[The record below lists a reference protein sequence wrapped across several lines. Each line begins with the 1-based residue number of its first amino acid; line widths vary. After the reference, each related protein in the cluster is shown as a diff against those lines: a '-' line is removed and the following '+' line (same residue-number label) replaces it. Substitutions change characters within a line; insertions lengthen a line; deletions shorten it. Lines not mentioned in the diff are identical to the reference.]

1 MTENTYLACL
11 EDDRKVTETSEADS
25 TPVGYVL
32 SGCTHDFL
40 SFVVMEGAQVKVNYF
55 YFIDHPASS
64 GTQVLVRTFRMQPYN
79 PEMITGR
86 TGPLAGKK
94 GRRADYGKRLEYTI
108 AFAEILGYY
117 DEKGRWRMME
127 VAPSPW
133 DYVYEPSE
141 EALRR
146 FFIPKQIEVDALM
159 LEIGKARGTN
169 IPVYVD
175 LNSVAKGHMF
185 VAGMTRSGKSSF
197 IINMVAKASR
207 LQPQPHFVIFDI
219 RGEYNGLRRYGAKM
233 LPYTKF
239 TPSISDPKVIADKLG
254 LKGKEGSVVID
265 AIRALLSDGSRI
277 TRENIRAKSEEILES
292 GVVYKTSRTQEKAI
306 GSITWILEN
315 KGEFID
321 KEAKPLDII
330 EEIKVNSALILDF
343 SVDTDIEAQ
352 QRTATYILNQVRD
365 YAIVRKDH
373 GDFACIIAIE
383 EAQYFAPERGIE
395 VRESSAQNQVKAS
408 MIETASQAGGYNVG
422 LILMT
427 QRPAYVLKSTISQC
441 NSVACFR
448 LKSGNDQ
455 DAILQYTE
463 YGSERLRDYLP
474 GLADHE
480 VMLWG
485 IAVPTP
491 FPVVAEVEVEEYPQ
505 KAVAFAKSAWEKMGQ
520 DSSSKGNK
528 PSGLPIHL
536 REF

>member
-1 MTENTYLACL
+1 MENMYPTFQP
-11 EDDRKVTETSEADS
+11 EDEKMERTSESYA
-25 TPVGYVL
+25 TPVGYAL

-40 SFVVMEGAQVKVNYF
+40 SFVVMEDAQVKVNFF
-55 YFIDHPASS
+55 YFIDHPTNPDTS
-64 GTQVLVRTFRMQPYN
+64 VLVRTFRTQPYN

-94 GRRADYGKRLEYTI
+94 GRRADYGKRLEYTV

-133 DYVYEPSE
+133 DFIYEPSE
-141 EALRR
+141 EALRH
-146 FFIPKQIEVDALM
+146 FFIPKSVESEALM
-159 LEIGKARGTN
+159 LEMGKARGTN
-169 IPVYVD
+169 IPVYID

-207 LQPQPHFVIFDI
+207 LKPRPHFVIFDI
-219 RGEYNGLRRYGAKM
+219 RGEYNGLKRYGAKM
-233 LPYTKF
+233 LPYKKF
-239 TPSISDPKVIADKLG
+239 TPGLSDPNLIADKLE
-254 LKGKEGSVVID
+254 LKGKERTVLVE
-265 AIRALLSDGSRI
+265 ALRSLQSDGLEINRQ
-277 TRENIRAKSEEILES
+277 NIAARVEEILEQ
-292 GVVYKTSRTQEKAI
+292 GVVYKTEKSQKKSLA
-306 GSITWILEN
+306 SVTWFLEN
-315 KGEFID
+315 KGAFID
-321 KEAKPLDII
+321 RQAKPLDVVS
-330 EEIKVNSALILDF
+330 EIKNSFTLILDF

-352 QRTATYILNQVRD
+352 HRTAKYILDQVRD
-365 YAIVRKDH
+365 YAMERKDY
-373 GDFACIIAIE
+373 GDFACVIAIE
-383 EAQYFAPERGIE
+383 ESQYFAPERGIE
-395 VRESSAQNQVKAS
+395 MRESSAQSRVKGS

-427 QRPAYVLKSTISQC
+427 QRPAYVLKSVISQC

-480 VMLWG
+480 AMLWG
-485 IAVPTP
+485 IAIPTP
-491 FPVVAEVEVEEYPQ
+491 FPVVAEIEVEEYPQ
-505 KAVAFAKSAWEKMGQ
+505 KAVAFAKSAWERMEENTA
-520 DSSSKGNK
+520 SKGDK
-528 PSGLPIHL
+528 PSGLPLHL
-536 REF
+536 QNP

>member
-1 MTENTYLACL
+1 M
-11 EDDRKVTETSEADS
+11 SES
-25 TPVGYVL
+25 RIKPVGYVL

-40 SFVVMEGAQVKVNYF
+40 SFVVMEDAQVKVNYF
-55 YFIDHPASS
+55 YFIDHPINPDIH
-64 GTQVLVRTFRMQPYN
+64 VLVRTFRTQPYN

-133 DYVYEPSE
+133 DYVYEPNE
-141 EALRR
+141 EALRI
-146 FFIPKQIEVDALM
+146 FFIPRVTAGETLM
-159 LEIGKARGTN
+159 LEIGKVRGTN

-207 LQPQPHFVIFDI
+207 LKPKPHFVIFDI
-219 RGEYNGLRRYGAKM
+219 RGEYNSLIKYGAKV

-239 TPSISDPKVIADKLG
+239 TPSIKDPNVIADKLE
-254 LKGKEGSVVID
+254 LKGRERNV
-265 AIRALLSDGSRI
+265 LLEAVRSLQSENSEI
-277 TRENIRAKSEEILES
+277 NRENILAKVEELLEQ
-292 GVVYKTSRTQEKAI
+292 GVIYKTRKSQEKSLANVR
-306 GSITWILEN
+306 WFLEN
-315 KGEFID
+315 KGAFID
-321 KEAKPLDII
+321 REAKPLDVID
-330 EEIKVNSALILDF
+330 EIKNNFTLIVDF

-352 QRTATYILNQVRD
+352 QRTAKYILDQVREH
-365 YAIVRKDH
+365 AMKRKDY
-373 GDFACIIAIE
+373 GDFACIISIE
-383 EAQYFAPERGIE
+383 EAQYFAPERGVE
-395 VRESSAQNQVKAS
+395 MRESSAQSKVKAS
-408 MIETASQAGGYNVG
+408 MIETISQAGGYNVG
-422 LILMT
+422 LIIMT
-427 QRPAYVLKSTISQC
+427 QRPAYVLKSCISQC

-480 VMLWG
+480 AMLWG

-491 FPVVAEVEVEEYPQ
+491 FPVIAEVEVEEYPQ
-505 KAVAFAKSAWEKMGQ
+505 KAIAFAKSAWEKMEENVE
-520 DSSSKGNK
+520 SKGDK
-528 PSGLPIHL
+528 PSGLPLHL
-536 REF
+536 RNP

>member
-1 MTENTYLACL
+1 MM
-11 EDDRKVTETSEADS
+11 RTSESDS
-25 TPVGYVL
+25 RPVGYAL
-32 SGCTHDFL
+32 SGCTHDYL
-40 SFVVMEGAQVKVNYF
+40 SFVVMEDAQVKVNYF
-55 YFIDHPASS
+55 YFIDHPTNP

-108 AFAEILGYY
+108 ASAEILGYY
-117 DEKGRWRMME
+117 DKKNRWRTME

-133 DYVYEPSE
+133 DYIYEPNE
-141 EALRR
+141 EALKN
-146 FFIPKQIEVDALM
+146 FFIPKKVEVDSLM

-169 IPVYVD
+169 IPIFVD

-197 IINMVAKASR
+197 IINMIAKASR
-207 LQPQPHFVIFDI
+207 LKPRPHFVIFDM
-219 RGEYNGLRRYGAKM
+219 RGEYNGLRRFGAIM

-239 TPSISDPKVIADKLG
+239 TPIISDPKTIAEKLE
-254 LKGKEGSVVID
+254 LKGKESAVFMDAARVMLSEGSKLT
-265 AIRALLSDGSRI
+265 RESLLSRI
-277 TRENIRAKSEEILES
+277 EDVLNR
-292 GVVYKTSRTQEKAI
+292 GVVYKTESSQKKAYDI
-306 GSITWILEN
+306 ISWVLET
-315 KGEFID
+315 KGKFID
-321 KEAKPLDII
+321 KETEPLDVIG
-330 EEIKVNSALILDF
+330 EIKGKFAMIVDF
-343 SVDTDIEAQ
+343 SVDTDIESQ
-352 QRTATYILNQVRD
+352 QRTAKHILDNIRE
-365 YAIVRKDH
+365 YAMVRKDY

-383 EAQYFAPERGIE
+383 EAQYFAPERGVE
-395 VRESSAQNQVKAS
+395 MRESSAQNQVKAS

-427 QRPAYVLKSTISQC
+427 QRPAYILKSTISQC

-463 YGSERLRDYLP
+463 YGSERLKDYLP

-480 VMLWG
+480 AILWG

-491 FPVVAEVEVEEYPQ
+491 FPVIAEIEVEEYPQ
-505 KAVAFAKSAWEKMGQ
+505 KAVAFAKSAWEKMEQ
-520 DSSSKGNK
+520 DSKSKNDEF
-528 PSGLPIHL
+528 SGLPLHL
-536 REF
+536 RDAS